1 MHLMQMPRIVW
12 PIVCEG
18 GEERVTLCFLASIFL
33 KKTTDKNLRFNLRS
47 GQIII
52 LFSFL
57 SFILFFSYKH
67 MLATEKV
74 TIMGQFPEKRRAN
87 CTNAHTDGQ
96 GDLWGTDFN
105 GAKWLFFP

>member
-33 KKTTDKNLRFNLRS
+33 KKTTDRNLRFNLR
-47 GQIII
+47 
-52 LFSFL
+52 

-67 MLATEKV
+67 MLATEKSD
-74 TIMGQFPEKRRAN
+74 N
-87 CTNAHTDGQ
+87 N
-96 GDLWGTDFN
+96 GTV
-105 GAKWLFFP
+105 P

>member
-18 GEERVTLCFLASIFL
+18 GEERVTLCFLASIFF
-33 KKTTDKNLRFNLRS
+33 KKTTDKNLRFNLR
-47 GQIII
+47 
-52 LFSFL
+52 

-67 MLATEKV
+67 MLATEKL

-96 GDLWGTDFN
+96 SDLWGTDFN